1 MGSRVISFHPQVCLQ
16 SLSDPSAV
24 NPQQDDKGAN
34 DNPPNTGDSQPE
46 NEEPKGVT
54 FSWGIIMVRTK
65 KLLNFLD
72 DLAKYRI
79 FSDIGWL
86 YIGITIAAGA
96 FMVWLMLD
104 DVYRTLDSSLAF
116 RCAIGAA
123 VASQCHA
130 AGVTYTSGPS
140 LTSYLL
146 LPGVNPYI
154 PVLYGIIGIV
164 VAIVVHE
171 GAHGVIAR
179 RLKLPVK
186 STGLLFFLIV
196 PIGAFVE
203 IDEKLVQKIKARDS
217 GRILA
222 GGPGSNVIVGAVA
235 LLLLVLL
242 LGGLVPHQFSGVY
255 VFEIVSPSPA
265 NTLHLEGHLQAGDLI
280 TAVNDTQ
287 VTSSTSLSNYMANT
301 KPNETLLVTVDHNNQ
316 LSTYNITLGTN
327 PNNKSIGFIGISEV
341 TSQELSS
348 INSCYTTAYKTDPFL
363 YLVVPG
369 IVPQFNQIFLVGNQ
383 ICGVPFSSTFTPLY
397 SSPILGNLW
406 APVALALFWIF
417 FININLAFF
426 NAIPLY
432 PLDGGQAILNWF
444 SHFGRKWVENRAKLL
459 TTICSVVML
468 ALILT
473 FILLPRILSL
483 IPL

>member
-1 MGSRVISFHPQVCLQ
+1 
-16 SLSDPSAV
+16 LSDPSVDNSA
-24 NPQQDDKGAN
+24 QEGSGAN
-34 DNPPNTGDSQPE
+34 NNNPPNTGDSQPE
-46 NEEPKGVT
+46 NAEPKGVT

-79 FSDIGWL
+79 FSDLGWL

-96 FMVWLMLD
+96 FMIWLMLD
-104 DVYRTLDSSLAF
+104 DVYKVLDSSLAF

-123 VASQCHA
+123 TASQCHTQ
-130 AGVTYTSGPS
+130 GYTYTSGPS
-140 LTSYLL
+140 ITSYLL

-154 PVLYGIIGIV
+154 PVLYGIVGIV

-171 GAHGVIAR
+171 GTHGVIAR

-203 IDEKLVQKIKARDS
+203 IDEKLIQKIRARDS
-217 GRILA
+217 GRIMA

-235 LLLLVLL
+235 LLLLVVL
-242 LGGLVPHQFSGVY
+242 LGGLVPHQFNGVY
-255 VFEIVSPSPA
+255 VFQIVSSSNSQSPA
-265 NTLHLEGHLQAGDLI
+265 DQLQTAGHLHAGDLI
-280 TAVNDTQ
+280 TAVNGTQ
-287 VTSSTSLSNYMANT
+287 IRTESNLTNYMSNT
-301 KPNETLLVTVDHNNQ
+301 KPNQTMIVTIDHNNQ
-316 LSTYNITLGTN
+316 LTN
-327 PNNKSIGFIGISEV
+327 YTIKLTANPDNSSIGFIGIGVVS
-341 TSQELSS
+341 SQELSS
-348 INSCYTTAYKTDPFL
+348 INSCYTTAYKNDPFL

-369 IVPQFNQIFLVGNQ
+369 IVPQFNQIFYVGNNEL
-383 ICGVPFSSTFTPLY
+383 CGVPFSSTFSPLY
-397 SSPILGNLW
+397 TSPIFGALW
-406 APVALALFWIF
+406 APVALTLFWIF

-459 TTICSVVML
+459 TTICSVAML

-473 FILLPRILSL
+473 FILLPRILSVL
-483 IPL
+483 PY

>member
-1 MGSRVISFHPQVCLQ
+1 
-16 SLSDPSAV
+16 LSDPNTKNDQQQGDSSA
-24 NPQQDDKGAN
+24 N
-34 DNPPNTGDSQPE
+34 NPPGDSQPE
-46 NEEPKGVT
+46 NVEPKAVT
-54 FSWGIIMVRTK
+54 FSWGVIMVRTK

-96 FMVWLMLD
+96 FMIWLMLD
-104 DVYRTLDSSLAF
+104 DVYRVLDSSLAF

-123 VASQCHA
+123 LASQCHA
-130 AGVTYTSGPS
+130 QNLTYIPGPT
-140 LTSYLL
+140 LTTYLL

-171 GAHGVIAR
+171 GTHGVIAR

-203 IDEKLVQKIKARDS
+203 IDEKLIQKIKARDS
-217 GRILA
+217 GRIMA
-222 GGPGSNVIVGAVA
+222 GGPGSNVIVGAIA

-242 LGGLVPHQFSGVY
+242 LSGLVPHQFNGVY
-255 VFEIVSPSPA
+255 VFEITSPSPA
-265 NTLHLEGHLQAGDLI
+265 SQLNTQGHLQAGDLI
-280 TAVNDTQ
+280 TAVNGTQ
-287 VTSSTSLSNYMANT
+287 VSSQSGLSNYMSYT
-301 KPNETLLVTVDHNNQ
+301 KPNETLIITIDHQNQ
-316 LSTYNITLGTN
+316 LHNYTIMLGTN
-327 PNNKSIGFIGISEV
+327 PYNKSIGFIGISEV
-341 TSQELSS
+341 TSQTLSS
-348 INSCYTTAYKTDPFL
+348 INSCYTTAYKNDPFL

-369 IVPQFNQIFLVGNQ
+369 IVPQFNQIFQVGNQ
-383 ICGVPFSSTFTPLY
+383 ICGVPFSSTFAPLY
-397 SSPILGNLW
+397 TSPILGGLW
-406 APVALALFWIF
+406 APVALTLFWIF

-473 FILLPRILSL
+473 FILLPRILSV
-483 IPL
+483 IPY